1 MKKMTRRIL
10 SVAMAMVLA
19 VCMLTNVVFADAN
32 MLIASLNS
40 TTYLAL
46 GDSITAGYGLSDPD
60 TESFVALFGDE
71 IGATTLNYG
80 VSGLTAATLAET
92 LATGEYDTYLSMVD
106 VVTITIGG
114 NDLMQAFYTYLLS
127 LYNAAYGTELT
138 VTDVQTW
145 FTDGTSYQ
153 TEIATVLALLTTDEG
168 IAGATTAVSTSATTA
183 LANIQSIITK
193 ILTVNPD
200 AVILLAN
207 QYNPYASLATL
218 ENYAA
223 ISTLFDTAVTAFNAL
238 LTQVDAMADN
248 VIVVDVY
255 SAGVATNVNILTMN
269 FDFHPNATG
278 HETIAAAMLA
288 AYEGVTAS
296 TEADASSET
305 ETEADTAVAE
315 TEPETT
321 TESSANPTTGIAL
334 SLIPMAIA
342 VAGVALSKR
351 K

>member
-1 MKKMTRRIL
+1 MKTTRRIL
-10 SVAMAMVLA
+10 SVALAMVLA

-32 MLIASLNS
+32 ALIASLNS

-46 GDSITAGYGLSDPD
+46 GDSITAGYGLDDPD
-60 TESFVALFGDE
+60 SDCFVSIFGNE
-71 IGATTLNYG
+71 IGATTINRG
-80 VSGLTAATLAET
+80 VSGLTAET
-92 LATGEYDTYLSMVD
+92 LAATLETGEYDTYLAMVD

-114 NDLMQAFYTYLLS
+114 NDLMAAFYEYLLS
-127 LYNAAYGTELT
+127 LYNTAYGTELT

-145 FTDGTSYQ
+145 FTDGTSYM
-153 TEIATVLALLTTDEG
+153 TEISTVLALLTTDEG
-168 IAGATTAVSTSATTA
+168 IAGATTAVSGAATTT

-207 QYNPYASLATL
+207 QYNPYASLAAL
-218 ENYAA
+218 ESYAS

-238 LTQVDAMADN
+238 LTQVDAMSDN
-248 VIVVDVY
+248 VVVVDVY

-269 FDFHPNATG
+269 FDFHPNASG
-278 HETIAAAMLA
+278 HETIAAAMVA
-288 AYEGVTAS
+288 AYESVTAS
-296 TEADASSET
+296 ADAEEVETT
-305 ETEADTAVAE
+305 ETITEEVSVEASSTE
-315 TEPETT
+315 TSE
-321 TESSANPTTGIAL
+321 NPTTGVAL

-342 VAGVALSKR
+342 LAGVALSKR